1 MYELEVGVGCFKT
14 AVVAAGKALSGVIG
28 KSASGEC
35 SESGADESGGT
46 AIVSRTKWYLK
57 CQKYKYIFSTSD
69 SCWSCTKHDIPN

>member
-14 AVVAAGKALSGVIG
+14 GLVAAGKALSGIRG

-46 AIVSRTKWYLK
+46 AIVFRTK
-57 CQKYKYIFSTSD
+57 
-69 SCWSCTKHDIPN
+69 